1 MYKIGEF
8 SWLSQVPIR
17 TLRYYDQIGLLVPA
31 HVERP
36 SGYRCYAADQLE
48 QLNRILVYKDL
59 GLSLRE
65 IRALLAERASADDI
79 RELVRR
85 KRAEL
90 EHRVETERRRLDR
103 AAARLALME
112 RSATFPEV
120 AVRHAAPAWIA
131 SIRATLRSYDDCDQL
146 FGELDRQ
153 VRGPRARQRGAI
165 YHACEPGTV
174 DCEAFEIIPE
184 RVAARGRVAVR
195 QLPADRG
202 AAIDQRG
209 DADYLPAYRAIRA
222 WIDMAGFAVTG
233 PKRELF
239 LRGAG
244 SVTEI
249 QFPIGRA
256 ANHRARDHAPAH
268 PASPSAS
275 PELGSPR

>member
-1 MYKIGEF
+1 MLTAMYKIGEF
-8 SWLSQVPIR
+8 SSLSQVPIR
-17 TLRYYDQIGLLVPA
+17 TLRYYDQIGLLIPA
-31 HVERP
+31 HVER

-65 IRALLAERASADDI
+65 IRMLLAERASADDI

-90 EHRVETERRRLDR
+90 ENRVETERRRLDR

-112 RSATFPEV
+112 RSATFPEI
-120 AVRHAAPAWIA
+120 AVRTAGPAWIA

-153 VRGPRARQRGAI
+153 VRPRRRRQRGAI
-165 YHACEPGTV
+165 YHACEPGAV
-174 DCEAFEIIPE
+174 DCEVFEIIPE
-184 RVAARGRVAVR
+184 RIASHGRVAVR
-195 QLPADRG
+195 QLPAERV
-202 AAIDQRG
+202 ATLIYRG
-209 DADYLPAYRAIRA
+209 DSDYLPAYRAMRA
-222 WIDMAGFAVTG
+222 WIEMAGFTIAG

-239 LRGAG
+239 LRGAE

-256 ANHRARDHAPAH
+256 ANQRARGDHTP
-268 PASPSAS
+268 SPSPS
-275 PELGSPR
+275 PELRSPP

>member
-36 SGYRCYAADQLE
+36 SGYRCYTAEQLE

-65 IRALLAERASADDI
+65 IRMLLAERASAIDI

-112 RSATFPEV
+112 RSATFPEI
-120 AVRHAAPAWIA
+120 AVRHAGPAWIA

-153 VRGPRARQRGAI
+153 VRGPRARRQRGAI
-165 YHACEPGTV
+165 YHVCEPGSV
-174 DCEAFEIIPE
+174 DCEVFEIVPD
-184 RVAARGRVAVR
+184 RVASRGRVAVR
-195 QLPADRG
+195 QLPAERI
-202 AAIDQRG
+202 ATLIYRG
-209 DADYLPAYRAIRA
+209 DSDYLPAYCAMRA
-222 WIDMAGFAVTG
+222 WIEMAGFAVTG

-239 LRGAG
+239 LRGAE

-256 ANHRARDHAPAH
+256 ANHRTRDDRAL
-268 PASPSAS
+268 SS
-275 PELGSPR
+275 ELRSTR

>member
-48 QLNRILVYKDL
+48 QLNRVLVYKDL
-59 GLSLRE
+59 GMSLRE
-65 IRALLAERASADDI
+65 ISRLLAERASADDI

-112 RSATFPEV
+112 RNPTFPEI
-120 AVRHAAPAWIA
+120 AVRHAGAAWIA
-131 SIRATLRSYDDCDQL
+131 SIRATLRSHDDCDQL

-153 VRGPRARQRGAI
+153 VRGPRARRQRGAI
-165 YHACEPGTV
+165 YHACEPDAV

-184 RVAARGRVAVR
+184 RVASRGRVAVR
-195 QLPADRG
+195 QLPAERIATLIYRD
-202 AAIDQRG
+202 DS
-209 DADYLPAYRAIRA
+209 DYLPAYRAMRA
-222 WIDMAGFAVTG
+222 WIDMAGFAITG

-239 LRGAG
+239 LRG
-244 SVTEI
+244 SEPVTEI

-256 ANHRARDHAPAH
+256 ANHGARSDHA
-268 PASPSAS
+268 SA
-275 PELGSPR
+275 ELRST

>member
-17 TLRYYDQIGLLVPA
+17 TLRYYDQIGLLVPD

-36 SGYRCYAADQLE
+36 SGYRCYTAEQLE
-48 QLNRILVYKDL
+48 LLNRILVYKDL

-65 IRALLAERASADDI
+65 IRALLAERASPDDI
-79 RELVRR
+79 RDLVRR
-85 KRAEL
+85 KRADL
-90 EHRVETERRRLDR
+90 ERRVDAERRRLDR

-112 RSATFPEV
+112 HSATLPEI
-120 AVRHAAPAWIA
+120 AVRHAGPAWIA
-131 SIRATLRSYDDCDQL
+131 SIRATLSSYDDCDQL

-153 VRGPRARQRGAI
+153 VRVHRTRRQRGAI

-184 RVAARGRVAVR
+184 RMAARGRVVVR
-195 QLPADRG
+195 QLPAERV
-202 AAIDQRG
+202 ATLIYRG
-209 DADYLPAYRAIRA
+209 DSDYLPAYRAMRA
-222 WIDMAGFAVTG
+222 WIEMVGFAITG

-239 LRGAG
+239 LRGSE

-249 QFPIGRA
+249 QFPIGRHA
-256 ANHRARDHAPAH
+256 ASHRARDHAP
-268 PASPSAS
+268 SSS
-275 PELGSPR
+275 ELRSTR